1 METEK
6 QPKPG
11 RVLIVGATGF
21 VGRRLIPELVKKNV
35 PLRLLARKLA
45 GLSEL
50 TGQNADIE
58 LCRGDVEAN
67 TGLVEALRGV
77 ETAYYLVHS
86 MGGKTMTRNEEYADK
101 DRTAARNFM
110 TAADAQGLQRII
122 YLGGLGEV
130 RDDLSEHLRSRAE
143 IAGILSSGKPAAT
156 ILRAAII
163 IGAEGASYEML
174 RYLVER
180 LPVMVCPKWVDTRI
194 QPIAIKDVLAYLVGC
209 LLNPATAGKSF
220 DIGGA
225 EIFTYVEMMQKYAE
239 VRGLAKRIIIRVP
252 VLTPLLSAYWVD
264 LVTPIPSGIAHPLIE
279 GLKNEVVCKNN
290 EIDNYVP
297 ITKTTFADAV
307 LTAHSEEK
315 KGPGITG
322 Y

>member
-1 METEK
+1 METK
-6 QPKPG
+6 NQTKPG

-35 PLRLLARKLA
+35 PLRLLARKPA
-45 GLSEL
+45 GLSEP

-58 LCRGDVEAN
+58 LCQGDVVAN

-122 YLGGLGEV
+122 YLGGLGEA

-163 IGAEGASYEML
+163 IGAEGSSYEML

-220 DIGGA
+220 DVGGP
-225 EIFTYVEMMQKYAE
+225 EIFTYLEMMQKYAE

-297 ITKTTFADAV
+297 ITKTSFADAV
-307 LTAHSEEK
+307 MTAHSEEK
-315 KGPGITG
+315 KGPGIKG

>member
-1 METEK
+1 METK
-6 QPKPG
+6 NQTKPG

-21 VGRRLIPELVKKNV
+21 VGRRLIPELVKKDV
-35 PLRLLARKLA
+35 PLRLLARKPA
-45 GLSEL
+45 GLSEP

-58 LCRGDVEAN
+58 LCQGDVVAN

-163 IGAEGASYEML
+163 IGAEGSSYEML

-220 DIGGA
+220 DVGGP
-225 EIFTYVEMMQKYAE
+225 EIFTYLEMMQKYAE

-297 ITKTTFADAV
+297 ITKTSFGDAV
-307 LTAHSEEK
+307 MTAHSEEK
-315 KGPGITG
+315 KGPGIKG

>member
-1 METEK
+1 
-6 QPKPG
+6 
-11 RVLIVGATGF
+11 VA
-21 VGRRLIPELVKKNV
+21 
-35 PLRLLARKLA
+35 
-45 GLSEL
+45 
-50 TGQNADIE
+50 NA
-58 LCRGDVEAN
+58 
-67 TGLVEALRGV
+67 GLVEALRGV

-110 TAADAQGLQRII
+110 TAADAQGLQRVI
-122 YLGGLGEV
+122 YLGGLGEA

-143 IAGILSSGKPAAT
+143 IAGILSCGKPAAT

-220 DIGGA
+220 DIGGT
-225 EIFTYVEMMQKYAE
+225 EIFTYLEMMQKYAA

-279 GLKNEVVCKNN
+279 GLRNEVVCKNN

-297 ITKTTFADAV
+297 ITKTSFADAV
-307 LTAHSEEK
+307 MTAHSEEK